1 MAAVN
6 HVVNQAIT
14 GGVQDR
20 RHRTFSFKPEDGSD
34 MLSSFSK
41 DWARWS
47 RAERIVA
54 QIAFL
59 AVTVGLASQAVI
71 HII

>member
-1 MAAVN
+1 
-6 HVVNQAIT
+6 
-14 GGVQDR
+14 
-20 RHRTFSFKPEDGSD
+20 

-59 AVTVGLASQAVI
+59 AVTVGLASQVVI